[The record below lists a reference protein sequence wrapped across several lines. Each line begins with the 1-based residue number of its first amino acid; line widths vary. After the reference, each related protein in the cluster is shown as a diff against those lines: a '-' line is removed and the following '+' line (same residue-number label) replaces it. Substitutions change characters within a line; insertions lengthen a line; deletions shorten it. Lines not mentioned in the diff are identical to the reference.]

1 MSVAMDSLALTRLEA
16 EQSAWSLQEMGWHL
30 SKRHG
35 KRGKQIVGFR
45 YFKSESPAMS
55 RV

>member
-1 MSVAMDSLALTRLEA
+1 MSVAMDSLALGGLEVEA

-35 KRGKQIVGFR
+35 KKGKPNSGAQAFQG
-45 YFKSESPAMS
+45 
-55 RV
+55 